1 MKERG
6 ADILVHPSFP
16 TLKTPRSFQLFY
28 EIAKSGSAQQPIVLR
43 IMRDI
48 QDLENQ
54 ALKFWPQEI
63 LAQEKNSSIIPKLI
77 ETQDK
82 FISLLNISDANPFKW
97 KDTLLSSKTLSGNLF
112 LKHLIVLSDI
122 GGEKLMRFK
131 KELPSI
137 FENGMNFIWGG
148 EYYVYKFQTLADKS
162 IWNNK
167 NLMVDGDGLINS
179 VELNPIIEDACMLL
193 LFGGSA
199 IDDNIPNDITD
210 KCIIGTMLG
219 RVEELERFVK
229 QRYIWVSRITGGA
242 EANTLGQ
249 LTQNYVKEYL
259 ESNLTDWRINK
270 DQLPEVSQNERTS
283 LSVDIV
289 AKSPSGNF
297 CAVEVSFQVTTNST
311 IERKAGQA
319 QARQELLHKNGHKI
333 AYVIDGAGN
342 FARQSALRTIC
353 QYSDCTVSFKD
364 SELDDLVEFLKT
376 LS

>member
-1 MKERG
+1 
-6 ADILVHPSFP
+6 
-16 TLKTPRSFQLFY
+16 
-28 EIAKSGSAQQPIVLR
+28 
-43 IMRDI
+43 MRDI
-48 QDLENQ
+48 QDLENK

-63 LAQEKNSSIIPKLI
+63 SDKEKNSSIIPKLI

-131 KELPSI
+131 KELPSV
-137 FENGMNFIWGG
+137 FNDGMNFIWDSKNFT
-148 EYYVYKFQTLADKS
+148 YKFQTLTDKS
-162 IWNNK
+162 NWNNK
-167 NLMVDGDGLINS
+167 NLSVDGEGLIKS
-179 VELNPIIEDACMLL
+179 VELNPIMEDVCMLL

-199 IDDNIPNDITD
+199 INDNIPNDITE

-219 RVEELERFVK
+219 KTEELETFVK

-259 ESNLTDWRINK
+259 ENKLPGWRINK
-270 DQLPEVSQNERTS
+270 DQLPNVSQNERTS

-289 AKSPSGNF
+289 AKSPTGKF
-297 CAVEVSFQVTTNST
+297 CAIEVSFQVTTNST

-319 QARQELLHKNGHKI
+319 QARQELLHANGHKI

-364 SELDDLVEFLKT
+364 SELDDLVKFLKT
-376 LS
+376 LE

>member
-1 MKERG
+1 
-6 ADILVHPSFP
+6 
-16 TLKTPRSFQLFY
+16 
-28 EIAKSGSAQQPIVLR
+28 
-43 IMRDI
+43 MRDI
-48 QDLENQ
+48 QDLENK
-54 ALKFWPQEI
+54 ALKFWPQKI
-63 LAQEKNSSIIPKLI
+63 SDKEKNSSIIPKLI

-97 KDTLLSSKTLSGNLF
+97 KDTLLSTKTLSGNLF

-131 KELPSI
+131 KELPEV
-137 FENGMNFIWGG
+137 FKKGMKFIWDGKTFT
-148 EYYVYKFQTLADKS
+148 YKFQTLTDKS
-162 IWNNK
+162 NWNNK
-167 NLMVDGDGLINS
+167 NLSVDGEGLIKS
-179 VELNPIIEDACMLL
+179 VDLNPIMEDVCMLL

-199 IDDNIPNDITD
+199 INDNIPNDITE

-219 RVEELERFVK
+219 KTNELETFVK

-259 ESNLTDWRINK
+259 EAKLPDWRINK
-270 DQLPEVSQNERTS
+270 DQLPKVSQNERTS

-289 AKSPSGNF
+289 AKSPTGKF

-319 QARQELLHKNGHKI
+319 QARQELLHANGHKI

-342 FARQSALRTIC
+342 FARQSALKTIC
-353 QYSDCTVSFKD
+353 QYSDCTVSFHD
-364 SELDDLVEFLKT
+364 SELDTLVKFLKT
-376 LS
+376 LK

>member
-1 MKERG
+1 
-6 ADILVHPSFP
+6 
-16 TLKTPRSFQLFY
+16 
-28 EIAKSGSAQQPIVLR
+28 
-43 IMRDI
+43 MRDI
-48 QDLENQ
+48 QDLENK

-63 LAQEKNSSIIPKLI
+63 SDTEKNSSIIPKLI

-82 FISLLNISDANPFKW
+82 FVSLLNISDANPFKW
-97 KDTLLSSKTLSGNLF
+97 KDTLSSSKTLSGNLF

-131 KELPSI
+131 KELPEV
-137 FENGMNFIWGG
+137 FKRGMKFIWDGKTFT
-148 EYYVYKFQTLADKS
+148 YKFQTLTDKS
-162 IWNNK
+162 NWNNK
-167 NLMVDGDGLINS
+167 NLSVDGEGLIKS
-179 VELNPIIEDACMLL
+179 VELNSIMEDVCMLL

-199 IDDNIPNDITD
+199 INDNIPNDITE

-219 RVEELERFVK
+219 KTEELETFVK

-249 LTQNYVKEYL
+249 LTQNYVKNYL
-259 ESNLTDWRINK
+259 EAKLPSWRINK
-270 DQLPEVSQNERTS
+270 DQLPNVSHNERTS

-289 AKSPSGNF
+289 AKSPTGKF

-319 QARQELLHKNGHKI
+319 QARQELLHAKGYKI

-364 SELDDLVEFLKT
+364 SELDALVKFLKT
-376 LS
+376 LK

>member
-1 MKERG
+1 
-6 ADILVHPSFP
+6 
-16 TLKTPRSFQLFY
+16 
-28 EIAKSGSAQQPIVLR
+28 
-43 IMRDI
+43 MRDI
-48 QDLENQ
+48 QDLENK

-63 LAQEKNSSIIPKLI
+63 SDKEKSSSIIPKLI
-77 ETQDK
+77 ETQEK
-82 FISLLNISDANPFKW
+82 FISLLNISDANPYKW
-97 KDTLLSSKTLSGNLF
+97 KDTLLSTKTLSGNLF

-131 KELPSI
+131 KELPEV
-137 FENGMNFIWGG
+137 FKKGMKFIW
-148 EYYVYKFQTLADKS
+148 EAKTFTYKFQTLTDKS
-162 IWNNK
+162 NWNNN
-167 NLMVDGDGLINS
+167 NLSVDGEGLIKS
-179 VELNPIIEDACMLL
+179 VDINPIMEDVCMLL

-199 IDDNIPNDITD
+199 INDNIPNDITE

-219 RVEELERFVK
+219 KTIELETFVK

-259 ESNLTDWRINK
+259 EAKLPNWRINK
-270 DQLPEVSQNERTS
+270 DQLPKVSQNERTS

-289 AKSPSGNF
+289 AKSPTGKF

-319 QARQELLHKNGHKI
+319 QARQELLHANGHKI

-342 FARQSALRTIC
+342 FARQSAIKTIC
-353 QYSDCTVSFKD
+353 QYSDCTVSFHD
-364 SELDDLVEFLKT
+364 RELDALVKFLKT
-376 LS
+376 LK

>member
-1 MKERG
+1 
-6 ADILVHPSFP
+6 
-16 TLKTPRSFQLFY
+16 
-28 EIAKSGSAQQPIVLR
+28 
-43 IMRDI
+43 MRDI
-48 QDLENQ
+48 QDLENK

-63 LAQEKNSSIIPKLI
+63 LDKEKNSSIIPKLI
-77 ETQDK
+77 EMQDK

-97 KDTLLSSKTLSGNLF
+97 KNTLLSSKALSGNLF

-131 KELPSI
+131 KELPGV
-137 FENGMNFIWGG
+137 FENGMDFIWDGKR
-148 EYYVYKFQTLADKS
+148 YAYKFQTLVDKS
-162 IWNNK
+162 IWNNR
-167 NLMVDGDGLINS
+167 NLTVDGEGLFNS
-179 VELNPIIEDACMLL
+179 VELNPIIEDVCMLL
-193 LFGGSA
+193 LFGGTA
-199 IDDNIPNDITD
+199 INDNIPNDIVE

-219 RVEELERFVK
+219 KIEELERFVR

-259 ESNLTDWRINK
+259 EANLPDWRINK

-297 CAVEVSFQVTTNST
+297 CAIEVSFQVTTNST

-319 QARQELLHKNGHKI
+319 QARQELLHENGHKI
-333 AYVIDGAGN
+333 AY
-342 FARQSALRTIC
+342 L
-353 QYSDCTVSFKD
+353 SDEIVRYK
-364 SELDDLVEFLKT
+364 EVA
-376 LS
+376 

>member
-1 MKERG
+1 
-6 ADILVHPSFP
+6 
-16 TLKTPRSFQLFY
+16 
-28 EIAKSGSAQQPIVLR
+28 
-43 IMRDI
+43 MRDI
-48 QDLENQ
+48 QDLENK
-54 ALKFWPQEI
+54 ALKFWPQK
-63 LAQEKNSSIIPKLI
+63 LAEKEKNSSIIPKLI

-82 FISLLNISDANPFKW
+82 FISLLNISDAAPFKW
-97 KDTLLSSKTLSGNLF
+97 KNTLSNTKTLSGNLF

-131 KELPSI
+131 KELPDV
-137 FENGMNFIWGG
+137 FKNGMNFIWDGKNFT
-148 EYYVYKFQTLADKS
+148 YKFQTLTDKS
-162 IWNNK
+162 NWSNK
-167 NLMVDGDGLINS
+167 NLSVDGEGLIKS
-179 VELNPIIEDACMLL
+179 VELNPIMEDICMLL

-199 IDDNIPNDITD
+199 INSNIPNDITE

-219 RVEELERFVK
+219 KTKELETFVK
-229 QRYIWVSRITGGA
+229 QRYILVSRITGGA

-259 ESNLTDWRINK
+259 EAKLPDWRINK
-270 DQLPEVSQNERTS
+270 DQLPKVSQNERTS

-289 AKSPSGNF
+289 AKSPNGKF
-297 CAVEVSFQVTTNST
+297 CAIEVSFQVTTNST

-319 QARQELLHKNGHKI
+319 QARQELLHANGHKI

-364 SELDDLVEFLKT
+364 SELDVLVKFLKN
-376 LS
+376 LK